1 MQSRGCGVRPMS
13 NVPDLLPLLNVVSGP
28 LQGVSFRLSP
38 GTSTIGRED
47 GVDIFL
53 EDLKVSRRHATVE
66 LVGGRIVLTDLRS
79 TNGTWVND
87 ERTAGPRELRDGDR
101 VRIGQV
107 RLRFFDPASAPT
119 EPIGAPA
126 FVILP
131 QATARGDKTPAR
143 ALAALSGPTS
153 AIRTFRTRSTRRL
166 ALAVGGCVALAGW
179 AAWTYQWLQ

>member
-1 MQSRGCGVRPMS
+1 MQSRGCGVRPMLD
-13 NVPDLLPLLNVVSGP
+13 VPDLMPLLSVVSGP

-47 GVDIFL
+47 GVDILL

-66 LVGGRIVLTDLRS
+66 FVGGRVVLTDLRS

-87 ERTAGPRELRDGDR
+87 ERTAGPRELREGDR

-107 RLRFFDPASAPT
+107 RLRFFDPSSAPT

-126 FVILP
+126 FVILR
-131 QATARGDKTPAR
+131 QAPAR
-143 ALAALSGPTS
+143 ADNAPARTSAALSGPTS
-153 AIRTFRTRSTRRL
+153 AIRTFRARSARTL
-166 ALAVGGCVALAGW
+166 VLVVGGCVALASW